1 MDVCSPSVP
10 SRAVEADGLA
20 HADSSL
26 KPPIGGFASD
36 AERWEWLIETLGE
49 AFCRKLGIF
58 RVPEDL
64 VLSVV
69 IPCYNEKTTI
79 HEILRRV
86 RDVPIRKE
94 IIVVDDCSSDGTR
107 EILRGMEA

>member
-1 MDVCSPSVP
+1 MDVGSPSAPAP
-10 SRAVEADGLA
+10 SRTIKADEPSRSGSRL
-20 HADSSL
+20 D
-26 KPPIGGFASD
+26 PPIGGFASD

-69 IPCYNEKTTI
+69 IPCYNENKTI

-94 IIVVDDCSSDGTR
+94 IIVVDDRSTD
-107 EILRGMEA
+107 